1 MKSSVSNC
9 LKVPQPNVV
18 ISHVT
23 VWLSSPTQAHNSNVV
38 ATYSFIGTFSNRP
51 HCTCVFGIPH
61 SNTKTYQPF
70 LAGGQTFCTVVFLI
84 SCFHEVR
91 VRSITCDTIT
101 GVVYTLNTE
110 CCGRFDL
117 VINSLIKYTCCMFV
131 TYPPP
136 VYPLLV
142 SNGFI
147 ELYFCYSF
155 ITHKYFSRYMLFYS
169 SILHAQF
176 L

>member
-1 MKSSVSNC
+1 MLSYHVSLCGFHRPLKHTTLMLLLRIASLAHSPIDHTARVCLVYLIQTQRRTSHFWQVVKHSALLCFWFHAFMKSGYVRSPVTPSQVSYI
-9 LKVPQPNVV
+9 PWTRNVV
-18 ISHVT
+18 
-23 VWLSSPTQAHNSNVV
+23 
-38 ATYSFIGTFSNRP
+38 
-51 HCTCVFGIPH
+51 
-61 SNTKTYQPF
+61 
-70 LAGGQTFCTVVFLI
+70 GGLI
-84 SCFHEVR
+84 LWF
-91 VRSITCDTIT
+91 
-101 GVVYTLNTE
+101 
-110 CCGRFDL
+110 
-117 VINSLIKYTCCMFV
+117 NSLIKYTCCMFV